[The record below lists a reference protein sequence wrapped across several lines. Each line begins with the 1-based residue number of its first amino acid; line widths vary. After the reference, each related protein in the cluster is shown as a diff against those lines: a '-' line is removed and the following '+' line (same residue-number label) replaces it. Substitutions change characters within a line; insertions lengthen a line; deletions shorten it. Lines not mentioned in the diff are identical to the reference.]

1 MQGKPPPH
9 NYFAKLG
16 PRTGCKRL
24 EFFDIF
30 DIFDIAKLAKK
41 SLNVEMSMIPPPL
54 ICQGL
59 FLESLKSKQVR
70 SPWEYHVEFKT
81 SNCSDC
87 ERDQIGLEARNCS
100 DKERL

>member
-24 EFFDIF
+24 EFVIFFDTFDIF

-41 SLNVEMSMIPPPL
+41 SLNVEMSMIPPPPNL
-54 ICQGL
+54 LTKCDLPYSPGFSFYL
-59 FLESLKSKQVR
+59 HVLKSKELNHPR
-70 SPWEYHVEFKT
+70 Y
-81 SNCSDC
+81 
-87 ERDQIGLEARNCS
+87 IMGLA
-100 DKERL
+100 D